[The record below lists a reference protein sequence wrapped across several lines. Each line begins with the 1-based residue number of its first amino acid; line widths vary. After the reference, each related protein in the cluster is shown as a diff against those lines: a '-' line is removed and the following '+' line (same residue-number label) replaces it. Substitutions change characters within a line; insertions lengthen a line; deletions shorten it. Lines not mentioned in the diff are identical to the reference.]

1 MVVEDD
7 RGASRAI
14 TLLLQHKGYE
24 PILAESVKDALVQL
38 SQEPA
43 CVILDLML
51 PDGSGVDVLR
61 FIRDHNLPIRVVVTT
76 GTGDDQLI
84 KAVIA
89 LRPEQFI
96 TKPVEFAKLLSAIQQ
111 P

>member
-24 PILAESVKDALVQL
+24 PILAESVKDALIQL
-38 SQEPA
+38 KHEPA

-61 FIRDHNLPIRVVVTT
+61 FIRTHNLPIKVVVTT
-76 GTGDDQLI
+76 GTGDDKLI
-84 KAVIA
+84 RDVNA
-89 LRPEQFI
+89 LRPEQYLV
-96 TKPVEFAKLLSAIQQ
+96 KPVEFAKLLAAIQ
-111 P
+111 